1 MKPFEKE
8 FIEFVEGVWQRF
20 GLDQLSSRLIGIIFI
35 EPKEVS
41 MDTLAKKTG
50 YSLASLSNK
59 LRTLESMKVVKRVK
73 KPGTK
78 KAFYYIEKDVY
89 EIMRRK
95 MQAMFDQ
102 YINPAKAILPSII
115 EKHKATRMTAE
126 EKQKMDIIIKYHKQ
140 LVDVSKCMET
150 HMKALEKK

>member
-1 MKPFEKE
+1 MKQFEKE
-8 FIEFVEGVWQRF
+8 FIDFVSGVWQGF
-20 GLDQLSSRLIGIIFI
+20 GLDQLSSNLIGIIFI

-41 MDTLAKKTG
+41 TDFLAEKTG

-59 LRTLESMKVVKRVK
+59 LRNLEAMKVVKRIK

-89 EIMRRK
+89 QIMRRK

-102 YINPAKAILPSII
+102 YINPARTTLPII
-115 EKHKATRMTAE
+115 INRHKSSKMNAE
-126 EKQKMDIIIKYHKQ
+126 EKKKMDIIIKYHKQ
-140 LVDVSKCMET
+140 LLDVGKC
-150 HMKALEKK
+150 LEKHLKELERL